1 MNKMKKDSIE
11 KAVERHAE
19 WLEGDYSTGITLCLK
34 GLWRT
39 NFRGKDLS
47 YAVFTGSN
55 LKGANFSNA
64 NLSFADF
71 RKTNLTG
78 ANFDGANLEGA
89 LFCGACLKRANFRN
103 ANFCRTDFRKANL
116 TNTNIKKENVS
127 DCDLTKAVLVGTD
140 LDQKDPRMSFY
151 LMENKGEVTL
161 MVCKDEV
168 HYALLTITKKGTLRR
183 EKGVPKHLGFALDSE
198 GRIVLLN

>member
-1 MNKMKKDSIE
+1 MNKMKKVSVE
-11 KAVERHAE
+11 KAVERHAM
-19 WLEGDYSTGITLCLK
+19 WLEGDFPMGITFCRR

-47 YAVFTGSN
+47 YAVFNGSN

-71 RKTNLTG
+71 RKTNLTK
-78 ANFDGANLEGA
+78 ANFKGANLEA
-89 LFCGACLKRANFRN
+89 TLFCGACLKDANFEN
-103 ANFCRTDFRKANL
+103 ANFCRTDFRKADL

-127 DCDLTKAVLVGTD
+127 DCDLTKAVLVGTN
-140 LDQKDPRMSFY
+140 LDQEDSRMSHY
-151 LMENKGEVTL
+151 LMESKGEVTL
-161 MVCKDEV
+161 MVCKEDV
-168 HYALLTITKKGTLRR
+168 CYVLLTITKRGTLRR
-183 EKGVPKHLGFALDSE
+183 EKGLPKHLGFALDDG

>member
-1 MNKMKKDSIE
+1 MVYVLSSNLS
-11 KAVERHAE
+11 VERHVG
-19 WLEGDYSTGITLCLK
+19 WLEGDCPTGIALCHK

-47 YAVFTGSN
+47 CAVFTGSN
-55 LKGANFSNA
+55 LKGANFSDA

-78 ANFDGANLEGA
+78 ANFDGANLEGT
-89 LFCGACLKRANFRN
+89 LFCGACLKEANFEN
-103 ANFCRTDFRKANL
+103 ANFCRTDFRKADL

-140 LDQKDPRMSFY
+140 LGQKDSRMSFY
-151 LMENKGEVTL
+151 LMESKGEITL
-161 MVCKDEV
+161 MVCEEDR
-168 HYALLTITKKGTLRR
+168 HYVLLTITKKGTLRR
-183 EKGVPKHLGFALDSE
+183 EKDIPAHLGFALDSE

>member
-1 MNKMKKDSIE
+1 MNKMKKDSVE
-11 KAVERHAE
+11 KAVERHAK
-19 WLEGDYSTGITLCLK
+19 WLEGDCPMGITFCRK

-47 YAVFTGSN
+47 YAVFNGSN
-55 LKGANFSNA
+55 LKRANFSDA

-71 RKTNLTG
+71 RKTNLNG
-78 ANFDGANLEGA
+78 ANFEGANLEGT
-89 LFCGACLKRANFRN
+89 LFCGACLKNANFEN
-103 ANFCRTDFRKANL
+103 ANFCRTDFRKADL
-116 TNTNIKKENVS
+116 TDTNIKKENVS

-140 LDQKDPRMSFY
+140 LGQKDSGMSFY
-151 LMENKGEVTL
+151 LKDKDGEVTL
-161 MVCKDEV
+161 MVCNEDV

-183 EKGVPKHLGFALDSE
+183 EKNIPAHLGFALNSE